1 MPFMCI
7 HRELDANLFLTL
19 AVLSVQD
26 NGLIFHHQSAVEIYD
41 LRMPRAQMYC
51 AANMTVF
58 SDS

>member
-1 MPFMCI
+1 MQFTCI
-7 HRELDANLFLTL
+7 YRELDANLSLTL

-26 NGLIFHHQSAVEIYD
+26 NGHILHNQSVVEIYG
-41 LRMPRAQMYC
+41 LRTPQAQIYC